1 MKKGKILLLVLLLAA
16 GIILYF
22 WEPWNAL
29 KEEPKLENAAD
40 IMEEARDAAGDI
52 KNYTYKTEVS
62 VGNQV
67 NVDILNRVDRDDD
80 RQMVDFTW
88 QIPQMSG
95 ETLMYIQGDEVYVLS
110 PVKKKWGR
118 PEEDPTVGPF
128 VEFFY
133 RQLSLVDPVSNLI
146 NIDQQSGK
154 VSVITQS
161 EKENTAQKNTAHK
174 NAGQE
179 YVIEV
184 IPEAG
189 ALSELT
195 DAMPPQLKGAEL
207 KEIKQVFR
215 ISRESYLPVRYEV
228 HARVSFFGLA
238 SMKFTVDS
246 VPRDYNKTEL
256 NIPKELEQKMKG
268 Q

>member
-1 MKKGKILLLVLLLAA
+1 MKKGKALLLLLVLAA
-16 GIILYF
+16 GVILYF
-22 WEPWNAL
+22 WEPWNVR
-29 KEEPKLENAAD
+29 KGEPAPENAAD
-40 IMEEARDAAGDI
+40 ILAEARDAAGDI
-52 KNYTYKTEVS
+52 ENYTYKTQVS
-62 VGNQV
+62 VGNQI
-67 NVDILNRVDRDDD
+67 NVDILNRVDREEE

-95 ETLMYIQGDEVYVLS
+95 ETSMYIQADEVYVLS

-133 RQLSLVDPVSNLI
+133 RQLGLVDPVSNLLSTDI
-146 NIDQQSGK
+146 QSGNAA
-154 VSVITQS
+154 VT
-161 EKENTAQKNTAHK
+161 KNSAETDVGA
-174 NAGQE
+174 E

-238 SMKFTVDS
+238 SMKFTVVS
-246 VPRDYNKTEL
+246 VPKDYNKTEL
-256 NIPKELEQKMKG
+256 NIPKELEQKVKG
-268 Q
+268 L